1 VTAPVPPGPL
11 AWLGPRLRGAVAVT
25 GALVLAACSS
35 TASAAP
41 PRLPADPSTLRLAMY
56 ADASTMD
63 PDVYY
68 DVEATPIVHG
78 LYDGLLAYA
87 PDSTRLVGGLATSWT
102 VSQDRL
108 TYTFE
113 LRHGVRFHDGAS
125 FTSADVVRSFARRTA
140 LRQPSGYMLDAV
152 RAVDTPRPDRV
163 VVHLAHP
170 VSPFLDYLA
179 STWGPKLIG
188 PAALQ
193 AHAGTD
199 HSLAWLDRHDDGTGP
214 FTLTRAAKGRE
225 YVLTRARSY
234 WGAPAGFRQVQVRV
248 IGDAQA
254 QSQELRSGDLD
265 AVLHGYPATDL
276 RGLANDPRFRLLQA
290 KAFLRVTAYVNT
302 HRPALR
308 DPALRSALAQVL
320 TPAHVMDAV
329 RADGAATPQGPGP
342 VSSAGMPL
350 PATHLP
356 VGAYP
361 PGILAADSSAAH
373 PVARSGDASA
383 PLRRLTEPLQVAYT
397 ADESGNL
404 RLLAEAV
411 ATCLRGGGVDA
422 EVRETSLATAYTYA
436 KDPQAAPD
444 LLLNTN
450 TPDAAHP
457 DTWARIVWDSSG
469 GLNFLA
475 YSDPGLDALLDRALL
490 ASPTAASGFYRQAG
504 QRVTD
509 SRAFLDLA
517 DLDDLI
523 VLRTD
528 LVGAQHVPAYPW
540 SLNLAALHRS

>member
-1 VTAPVPPGPL
+1 MPDGPL
-11 AWLGPRLRGAVAVT
+11 GRLGPRLRSTVAVAGVL
-25 GALVLAACSS
+25 ALAACSS

-41 PRLPADPSTLRLAMY
+41 PRLPADPLTLRLAMY

-87 PDSTRLVGGLATSWT
+87 PDSTRLVGALATSWT
-102 VSQDRL
+102 VSQDRR

-125 FTSADVVRSFARRTA
+125 LTSTDVVRSFARRTA
-140 LRQPSGYMLDAV
+140 VRQPSGYMLDAV

-179 STWGPKLIG
+179 STWGPKVIG

-214 FTLTRAAKGRE
+214 YTLTRAAKGRE
-225 YVLTRARSY
+225 YVLTRAPHY
-234 WGAPAGFRQVQVRV
+234 WAAPAGFQQVQVRV
-248 IGDAQA
+248 IGDAEA
-254 QSQELRSGDLD
+254 QRQELRSGDLD
-265 AVLHGYPATDL
+265 AVLHGYPGTDL
-276 RGLANDPRFRLLQA
+276 GALATDPRFRLLQS

-329 RADGAATPQGPGP
+329 RAAGGAATPQAPDTGSP
-342 VSSAGMPL
+342 AGTPL
-350 PATHLP
+350 PATRLP

-361 PGILAADSSAAH
+361 PGLLAADSSAPH

-383 PLRRLTEPLQVAYT
+383 PLHRLTEPLQVAYT
-397 ADESGNL
+397 ADESGTL

-490 ASPTAASGFYRQAG
+490 ASPNAAAGFYREAG

-517 DLDDLI
+517 DLDDLL
-523 VLRTD
+523 VLRSD
-528 LVGAQHVPAYPW
+528 LDGAQHVPAYPW
-540 SLNLAALHRS
+540 SLNLAALHRR